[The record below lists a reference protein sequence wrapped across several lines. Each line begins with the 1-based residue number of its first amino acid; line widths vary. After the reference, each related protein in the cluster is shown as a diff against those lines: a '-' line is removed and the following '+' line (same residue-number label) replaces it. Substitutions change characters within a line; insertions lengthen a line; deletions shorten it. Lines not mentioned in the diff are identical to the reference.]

1 MEYTVLNIKSDLKY
15 FISKILWWPTIS
27 LIYVHIGAIYGVY
40 LCITCAKWQ
49 TIVMI
54 YILGKHLKDYF

>member
-1 MEYTVLNIKSDLKY
+1 MDIKCKLKDY
-15 FISKILWWPTIS
+15 LSQILWLQSLS

-40 LCITCAKWQ
+40 LCITSAKWQ

-54 YILGKHLKDYF
+54 YILGKQLTIYSYQ